1 MVVSYGYLKRKTI
14 KIKKSNIDS
23 FSYIEVSDSLFQA
36 LLCKEYCT
44 VKIQIEINDRGAYRE
59 NTVMKRRDSNNYNA
73 T

>member
-1 MVVSYGYLKRKTI
+1 MNITTSSGIYYHG
-14 KIKKSNIDS
+14 KKSNIDS

-36 LLCKEYCT
+36 LLSKEYCT

-59 NTVMKRRDSNNYNA
+59 NTVMKRRDSNNCNA